1 MARHLVRA
9 VSWVVLLGATALV
22 TLAVLVPRVAG
33 ATPYTVLTGSMSPAY
48 PAGTLVVVRPVDLED
63 VRVGDVVTYQLR
75 SGEPAVA
82 THRVVGVGW
91 TPDGEKV
98 LTTRGDAN
106 SVTDAEPVRS
116 VQLRGEVW
124 YAVPWIGHL
133 NVLMSP
139 DQHLLLVR
147 LAAGAL
153 FLYAVVLL
161 VRGREEPQ
169 PPGARHA
176 GAHGAPHPAPRR
188 GRGLLV
194 TPPGRHAGLRH
205 DDLEPVAPAGED
217 ATAGVAQVAA
227 PGAAS
232 EEVPA

>member
-1 MARHLVRA
+1 MSGGTRARRHPTVARLVRA
-9 VSWVVLLGATALV
+9 VSWVVLLGVTALV
-22 TLAVLVPRVAG
+22 TVAVLVPRLAG

-91 TPDGEKV
+91 TADGEKV

-106 SVTDAEPVRS
+106 AAVDAAPVRE

-124 YAVPWIGHL
+124 YSVPWVGHL
-133 NVLMSP
+133 NVLLSP
-139 DQHLLLVR
+139 GQHQLLVQ

-153 FLYAVVLL
+153 FLYAAVLL
-161 VRGREEPQ
+161 LRGWRSD
-169 PPGARHA
+169 PGHTPARHA
-176 GAHGAPHPAPRR
+176 AEHGLPHVSSRR
-188 GRGLLV
+188 ARGVLV
-194 TPPGRHAGLRH
+194 TPPGRHAGSQH
-205 DDLEPVAPAGED
+205 DESDAAPA
-217 ATAGVAQVAA
+217 TA
-227 PGAAS
+227 AAS
-232 EEVPA
+232 EEVSA